1 MSGPHDIGGHD
12 GFGSVDVDAPP
23 FAHDWEARQ
32 WALSRNVPIRA
43 GTIDW
48 WRHGV
53 ENMQPD
59 VYRSVP
65 YFEKWC
71 LNDLA
76 QGIDA
81 GIFTME
87 ELLKGVETPAQ
98 PLCGKTLEELVRALP
113 EASVDFSRPMTEPP
127 KFKVGDEVLTKSKM
141 PRGHTRLPGYAMG
154 QKGTVVSHHGGHLL
168 PDAGALGQHRAEHLY
183 TVEFTSETLWEDT
196 HGDNVCI
203 DLWESYFEAP

>member
-1 MSGPHDIGGHD
+1 MSRPHDIGGHD
-12 GFGSVDVDAPP
+12 GFGAVDVDAQP
-23 FAHDWEARQ
+23 FQKDWEARQ

-87 ELLKGVETPAQ
+87 ELLDGVAEPSSPA
-98 PLCGKTLEELVRALP
+98 PGKTLEELVAALP
-113 EASVDFSRPMTEPP
+113 KASVDFSRAMTSKPRYN
-127 KFKVGDEVLTKSKM
+127 VGDLVRTKPHM
-141 PRGHTRLPGYAMG
+141 PVGHTRLPGYAMG
-154 QKGTVVSHHGGHLL
+154 KEGVVIARHGGHLL
-168 PDAGALGQHRAEHLY
+168 PDAGALGRHEAEHLY
-183 TVEFTSETLWEDT
+183 TVEFTSEMLW
-196 HGDNVCI
+196 GDALGDSVCI
-203 DLWESYFEAP
+203 DLWESYFETP

>member
-1 MSGPHDIGGHD
+1 MSRPHDIGGQD
-12 GFGSVDVDAPP
+12 GFGPVDVDAPP
-23 FAHDWEARQ
+23 FAHAWEARQ

-53 ENMQPD
+53 ENMQPE
-59 VYRSVP
+59 VYLSVP

-87 ELLKGVETPAQ
+87 ELLNGVEVPAS
-98 PLCGKTLEELVRALP
+98 PLPGKTLEELVTALP
-113 EASVDFSRPMTEPP
+113 EASVDFARPMTEPP
-127 KFKVGDEVLTKSKM
+127 KYKVGELVHTRAKM
-141 PRGHTRLPGYAMG
+141 PNGHTRLPEYAMG
-154 QKGTVVSHHGGHLL
+154 KVGTVIKHHGGHLL
-168 PDAGALGQHRAEHLY
+168 PDAGAVGEHWVEHLY
-183 TVEFTSETLWEDT
+183 TVEFTSEILW
-196 HGDNVCI
+196 GDADGDSVCI
-203 DLWESYFEAP
+203 DLWESYFEAS